1 MFTPTLTRRTF
12 IQLSAAVTG
21 LTLVGCIRPEGA
33 PGSQAAA
40 QTAPV
45 KPVVTTTESGATL
58 TVYDLQ
64 TIKIHSFTTP
74 WEAVGNCT
82 SIIEGP
88 TQLIVID
95 TQFFVGYAQE
105 FRAYIDTLNKPIA
118 RLLITHEHPD
128 HWFGLAAAF
137 ADVEESHA
145 LADVKSAIEET
156 GPGTLAFLQGTLGEM
171 APKEFLNVKQVLTPG
186 VATIDGVKIE
196 TVEYRD
202 AEAAVQAVFK
212 LPDYGVLLAGDLI
225 YAYGHYFLTTNF
237 DNWTS
242 ILQGLEKEP
251 GYQLIIPGH
260 GLPSLPAVYE
270 DGIDYLH
277 TSKEAFAAA
286 TDAEDLRTRLLAAYP
301 DRPGAGIMDIYLP
314 RLYPA

>member
-12 IQLSAAVTG
+12 MQLSTAVAG
-21 LTLVGCIRPEGA
+21 LTLVGCIRPDAEMG
-33 PGSQAAA
+33 GQAAT
-40 QTAPV
+40 QSAPV
-45 KPVVTTTESGATL
+45 EPVVTTTESGATI

-64 TIKIHSFTTP
+64 SIKIHSFTTP

-88 TQLIVID
+88 TQLIVVD
-95 TQFFVGYAQE
+95 AQFFVGYAQE
-105 FRAYIDTLNKPIA
+105 FRAYIDSLNKPIG
-118 RLLITHEHPD
+118 RLLITHDHPD

-137 ADVEESHA
+137 ADVAESYA
-145 LADVKSAIEET
+145 LAAVKSAIDET
-156 GPGTLAFLQGTLGEM
+156 GPGTLAFLQTNLGEM

-186 VATIDGVKIE
+186 VETIDGVKIE

-212 LPDYGVLLAGDLI
+212 LSDYGVLLAGDLI
-225 YAYGHYFLTTNF
+225 YAYGHYFLTNNF
-237 DNWTS
+237 DNWSS
-242 ILQGLEKEP
+242 ILQGLEGQP
-251 GYQLIIPGH
+251 AYQVIVPGH
-260 GLPSLPAVYE
+260 GLPALPAVYA
-270 DGIDYLH
+270 DGIDYLA
-277 TSKEAFAAA
+277 TSKAAFAAA
-286 TDAEDLRTRLLAAYP
+286 TDAEDLRSRLLAAYP

>member
-1 MFTPTLTRRTF
+1 MFSPTLTRRTF
-12 IQLSAAVTG
+12 IQLSATVAG
-21 LTLVGCIRPEGA
+21 LSLVGCIRPDSTTGNQSTA
-33 PGSQAAA
+33 QAA
-40 QTAPV
+40 PV
-45 KPVVTTTESGATL
+45 EPVVTTAESGATI

-64 TIKIHSFTTP
+64 TIKIHTFTTP

-82 SIIEGP
+82 AIIEGL

-95 TQFFVGYAQE
+95 AQFFVGYAQE
-105 FRAYIDTLNKPIA
+105 FRAYIDGLNKPIA

-128 HWFGLAAAF
+128 HWFGLVAAF
-137 ADVEESHA
+137 ADVEESYA
-145 LADVKSAIEET
+145 LADVKAAIDAT

-171 APKEFLNVKQVLTPG
+171 APTEFLNVKQVLTPG
-186 VATIDGVKIE
+186 VETIDGVQIE
-196 TVEYRD
+196 TVGYRD

-212 LPDYGVLLAGDLI
+212 LPDYGVLLAGDLV

-237 DNWTS
+237 DNWSS
-242 ILQGLEKEP
+242 ILQELEGQP
-251 GYQLIIPGH
+251 AYQVIVPGH
-260 GLPSLPAVYE
+260 GLPSLPAVYA
-270 DGIDYLH
+270 DGIDYLA

-286 TDAEDLRTRLLAAYP
+286 TDAEDLRARLLAAYP

>member
-12 IQLSAAVTG
+12 MQLSAAMAG
-21 LTLVGCIRPEGA
+21 LTLVGCIRPDAEMS
-33 PGSQAAA
+33 SQAAT
-40 QTAPV
+40 QLDPV
-45 KPVVTTTESGATL
+45 EPIVTTTESGATI

-95 TQFFVGYAQE
+95 AQFFVGYAQE
-105 FRAYIDTLNKPIA
+105 FRAYIDSLNKPIA
-118 RLLITHEHPD
+118 RLLLTHDHPD

-137 ADVEESHA
+137 ADVTESYA
-145 LADVKSAIEET
+145 LADVKSAIDET
-156 GPGTLAFLQGTLGEM
+156 GPGTLAFLQTTLGEM
-171 APKEFLNVKQVLTPG
+171 APTEFLNVQQVLTPG
-186 VATIDGVKIE
+186 VETIDDVKIE

-212 LPDYGVLLAGDLI
+212 LPDYGVLLTGDLI

-242 ILQGLEKEP
+242 ILQELEGQP
-251 GYQLIIPGH
+251 AYQVIVPGH
-260 GLPSLPAVYE
+260 GLPALPAVYA
-270 DGIDYLH
+270 DGVDYLA

-286 TDAEDLRTRLLAAYP
+286 KDAEDMRTRLLAAYP

>member
-1 MFTPTLTRRTF
+1 
-12 IQLSAAVTG
+12 
-21 LTLVGCIRPEGA
+21 
-33 PGSQAAA
+33 
-40 QTAPV
+40 
-45 KPVVTTTESGATL
+45 
-58 TVYDLQ
+58 
-64 TIKIHSFTTP
+64 
-74 WEAVGNCT
+74 
-82 SIIEGP
+82 
-88 TQLIVID
+88 
-95 TQFFVGYAQE
+95 
-105 FRAYIDTLNKPIA
+105 
-118 RLLITHEHPD
+118 
-128 HWFGLAAAF
+128 
-137 ADVEESHA
+137 
-145 LADVKSAIEET
+145 
-156 GPGTLAFLQGTLGEM
+156 M

-270 DGIDYLH
+270 DGIDYLQ

-286 TDAEDLRTRLLAAYP
+286 TDAEDLRTRLLAVYP

>member
-12 IQLSAAVTG
+12 IQLSAAAAG

-33 PGSQAAA
+33 TSSPAAA
-40 QTAPV
+40 QAAPV
-45 KPVVTTTESGATL
+45 EPVVTTTESGATI
-58 TVYDLQ
+58 TVYDLE

-95 TQFFVGYAQE
+95 AQFFVGYAQE
-105 FRAYIDTLNKPIA
+105 FRAYIDSLNKPIG

-137 ADVEESHA
+137 ADVAESYA
-145 LADVKSAIEET
+145 LADVKSAIEAT
-156 GPGTLAFLQGTLGEM
+156 GPGTLAFLQGNLGEM
-171 APKEFLNVKQVLTPG
+171 APKEFLNVKQVLTSG
-186 VATIDGVKIE
+186 VETIDGITLE

-212 LPDYGVLLAGDLI
+212 LPDYGVLLAGDLV

-237 DNWTS
+237 DNWTG
-242 ILQGLEKEP
+242 ILQELEGQP
-251 GYQLIIPGH
+251 TYQVIVPGH
-260 GLPSLPAVYE
+260 GVPALPAVYD
-270 DGIDYLH
+270 DGIDYLQ

-286 TDAEDLRTRLLAAYP
+286 TDAEDLRARLLAAYP
-301 DRPGAGIMDIYLP
+301 DRPGVGIMDIYLP